1 MNFATP
7 AIAIN
12 YEHNPPGLCNNWGYQ
27 RWQLIFVIIR
37 RQPASDGCGY
47 LRPASGADA
56 RLSEAVSRE
65 RQTGMQMV
73 QSYWNASGRRN
84 EGRLLLIEISLS
96 SETFVLN
103 QITAFIDMGFEWRLS
118 RCKKATPRTPTRHGR
133 IQPCRQ
139 NPLVTGRTYGQSGEL
154 RHRASQ
160 TLRGIHRKNTWQ
172 ASTSN
177 AMVLSRET

>member
-12 YEHNPPGLCNNWGYQ
+12 YEHNPLGLCNNWGYQ
-27 RWQLIFVIIR
+27 KWRLISVIFR

-47 LRPASGADA
+47 LRPASGTET
-56 RLSEAVSRE
+56 RLNEAVSRE

-73 QSYWNASGRRN
+73 KSCLNASGRRN
-84 EGRLLLIEISLS
+84 EGRLLFTEISVS

-118 RCKKATPRTPTRHGR
+118 RCKKATHKTPTRHGR
-133 IQPCRQ
+133 KQPCRQ
-139 NPLVTGRTYGQSGEL
+139 NPLVTGRTYGQSGEM

-177 AMVLSRET
+177 AMAQSRGT